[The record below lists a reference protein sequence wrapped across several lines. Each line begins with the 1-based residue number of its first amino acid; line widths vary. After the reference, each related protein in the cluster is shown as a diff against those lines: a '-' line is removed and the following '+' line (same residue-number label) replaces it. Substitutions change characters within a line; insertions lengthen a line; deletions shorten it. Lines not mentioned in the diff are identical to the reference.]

1 MTQGCS
7 GFGGSTGCTFG
18 STGLTGLITSGL
30 TGLITSAFVTGIVG
44 FTGALLGVYTTLGSF
59 VLACPGATVPVPEK
73 SCLVLFTSSFLS

>member
-18 STGLTGLITSGL
+18 STGL

-44 FTGALLGVYTTLGSF
+44 FTGALLGVYTTLGSV
-59 VLACPGATVPVPEK
+59 VLTCPGATVPVPEK